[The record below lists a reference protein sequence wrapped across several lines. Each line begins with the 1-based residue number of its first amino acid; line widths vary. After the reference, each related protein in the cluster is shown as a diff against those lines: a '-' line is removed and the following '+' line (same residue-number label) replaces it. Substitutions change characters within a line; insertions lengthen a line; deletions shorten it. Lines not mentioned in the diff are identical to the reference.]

1 MAHAGKMQWLLHL
14 LFMIVAGT
22 MILPLILVFMVS
34 ITDETTILRD
44 GYSFFPKHLSYQAYH
59 YLFLDSMTIIR
70 AYGVTIYAT
79 VVGSIGGLLL
89 TSLLAYPISRNDL
102 PFRKSLSFFIFFTL
116 LFNGGLVPWYLVF
129 TQIFN
134 LKDTIWALI
143 VPGLLLNG
151 FFVLIMRTFFQ
162 TTIHPAL
169 IESARIDGAGELRIL
184 FRLILPLSLPVIA
197 TMALFST
204 INYWNDWFNALLFIR
219 TPEKYPLQYLMMS
232 VLNDVQ
238 FLRDNIAIAVQ
249 NPELL
254 RNLPSESLQMALA
267 VVGMGPILLVYPFF
281 QRYFVQG
288 LTVGA
293 VKG

>member
-162 TTIHPAL
+162 TTIPIAV
-169 IESARIDGAGELRIL
+169 IESAYMDGAGELRIFFQIVLRLSTPVLATIGL
-184 FRLILPLSLPVIA
+184 FV
-197 TMALFST
+197 T
-204 INYWNDWFNALLFIR
+204 ISYWNDWFNSLVFINDYR
-219 TPEKYPLQYLMMS
+219 YYSLQYL
-232 VLNDVQ
+232 LNKILLNIQ
-238 FLRDNIAIAVQ
+238 FLAQNTQNNNSAQLMAQLPTETVRMAMAIIGV
-249 NPELL
+249 
-254 RNLPSESLQMALA
+254 
-267 VVGMGPILLVYPFF
+267 GPIVFAYPFF
-281 QRYFVQG
+281 QRYIVKG